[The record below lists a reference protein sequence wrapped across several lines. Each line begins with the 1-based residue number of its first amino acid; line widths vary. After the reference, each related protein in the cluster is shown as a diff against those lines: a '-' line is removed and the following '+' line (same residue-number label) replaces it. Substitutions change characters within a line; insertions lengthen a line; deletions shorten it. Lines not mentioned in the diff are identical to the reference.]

1 MKRRLGLLTGLLT
14 LVFAL
19 GAGEVTIL
27 GTADIHGD
35 MVSFARLAATIR
47 RYPDAIKVDAG
58 DLIQGGYAAA
68 MLRGEPL
75 FDILNELGYSC
86 FVPGNHEFEFAPAD
100 FVAWQRRFRGRILG
114 AQWRYGGFR
123 PASCMVVERS
133 GYRIGLVG
141 LTESGMGKRAA
152 VCPGLAWRE
161 ETIAVRAALTE
172 LRKAKCDAIVLV
184 CHLPIRGDFGPL
196 YRLLREFPEF
206 DGAIAA
212 HSHQEYPGTLVAER
226 MAVQPGPRASSA
238 ARLVLH
244 FSAGKRLT
252 HVTGDLL
259 RPGREP
265 DPAVE
270 RIRRE
275 AGRRAFRNAPKWRR
289 RFADISE
296 FGRTAA
302 EGLRRECGV
311 DAAIFAVGTRNF
323 FPEMDHYRLFRAL
336 PFGNRLCAVTLD
348 AGELPRLAR
357 ELETPTRRVFF
368 AVGPGRRGPVSAVMS
383 DYLWRSSPRLRSLP
397 VRVLDR
403 FERETVGGFL
413 EKSASG
419 TIL

>member
-1 MKRRLGLLTGLLT
+1 MKRGFGLLAALLT
-14 LVFAL
+14 LVCAL

-35 MVSFARLAATIR
+35 MVDLARLAAVIR

-58 DLIQGGYAAA
+58 DLIQGGYAAV
-68 MLRGEPL
+68 MQRGAPL

-100 FVAWQRRFRGRILG
+100 FVSWQGRFHGKILG
-114 AQWRYGGFR
+114 AQWSYGGFR
-123 PASCMVVERS
+123 PASGMVVERS
-133 GYRIGLVG
+133 GYRIGIVG
-141 LTESGMGKRAA
+141 LTESGVEQRAA
-152 VCPGLAWRE
+152 VCPGLAWRD
-161 ETIAVRAALTE
+161 ETAAIRAALIE
-172 LRKAKCDAIVLV
+172 LRKSKCDAIILV
-184 CHLPIRGDFGPL
+184 CHLPIRGEYGPL
-196 YRLLREFPEF
+196 YRILRAFPEF
-206 DGAIAA
+206 DGVIAA
-212 HSHQEYPGTLVAER
+212 HSHRESAGMLIAGK
-226 MAVQPGPRASSA
+226 MAVQPGQRASSA
-238 ARLVLH
+238 ARLTLH
-244 FSAGKRLT
+244 FSDAKRLT

-259 RPGREP
+259 RPGRES

-275 AGRRAFRNAPKWRR
+275 AGRWAFRNAPKWRR
-289 RFADISE
+289 KFADVSD

-311 DAAIFAVGTRNF
+311 DAAIFAVEERHF
-323 FPEMDHYRLFRAL
+323 VPEMDHFRLFRAL

-348 AGELPRLAR
+348 AKDLPRLAR
-357 ELETPTRRVFF
+357 ELETPTRRVFVDI
-368 AVGPGRRGPVSAVMS
+368 APDRRDRVTAVMS
-383 DYLWRSSPRLRSLP
+383 DYLWRSSPRLRGLP

-403 FERETVGGFL
+403 FERETVGGYL